1 MILAIVGIVHGALIA
16 IISRYERI
24 IAYSSFSHV
33 GLMVAGIF
41 ASAVITLRG
50 TFSIEGAKELWYKLL
65 LTVSTW

>member
-1 MILAIVGIVHGALIA
+1 MK
-16 IISRYERI
+16 RI

-41 ASAVITLRG
+41 ASAVVTLRG
-50 TFSIEGAKELWYKLL
+50 TFNVEGAEGALVQTL